1 METNSV
7 DEQNLAKA
15 LGSVDDVVASLT
27 VPSDQPTP
35 GGLSFEETTAPSGD
49 AVVTNDPPVAPSP
62 SISSLHA
69 SASGS
74 SVPASIPVLSTK
86 DSAALEAIKKN
97 ALVEL
102 RPLVGKL
109 TSITPEERF
118 DTYLLIIRST
128 DDTELIAPAHEAA
141 KAITDE
147 SRRAEALLD
156 IIKEIDYLSQQ
167 KKD

>member
-15 LGSVDDVVASLT
+15 LGSVDDAVASLST
-27 VPSDQPTP
+27 PSNQSTP
-35 GGLSFEETTAPSGD
+35 GGLSFEETATPGS
-49 AVVTNDPPVAPSP
+49 DPIVPAGSPVAPAP
-62 SISSLHA
+62 SVADLHA
-69 SASGS
+69 SASGNS
-74 SVPASIPVLSTK
+74 IPAAIPVLSTK

-109 TSITPEERF
+109 TISPEEKF

-128 DDTELIAPAHEAA
+128 DDTDLIAPAHEAA
-141 KAITDE
+141 KQITDE
-147 SRRAEALLD
+147 TRRAEALLD

>member
-15 LGSVDDVVASLT
+15 LGSVDDAVASLST
-27 VPSDQPTP
+27 PSDQTTP
-35 GGLSFEETTAPSGD
+35 GGLSFEETSTPGSD
-49 AVVTNDPPVAPSP
+49 PVVLPGSPVAPLGS
-62 SISSLHA
+62 
-69 SASGS
+69 SASTP
-74 SVPASIPVLSTK
+74 VPSSIPVLSTK

-109 TSITPEERF
+109 TAISPEEKF

-128 DDTELIAPAHEAA
+128 DDTDLIAPAHEAA

-147 SRRAEALLD
+147 TRRAEALLD

>member
-1 METNSV
+1 VGIVETNSV
-7 DEQNLAKA
+7 DEQNLARA
-15 LGSVDDVVASLT
+15 LGSVDDAVASIGS
-27 VPSDQPTP
+27 PSGQSNPS
-35 GGLSFEETTAPSGD
+35 GFSFEETTPAQDP
-49 AVVTNDPPVAPSP
+49 VVLPGSPVAPS
-62 SISSLHA
+62 SDSSAQSGGVSTIA
-69 SASGS
+69 SN
-74 SVPASIPVLSTK
+74 IPVLSTK

-109 TSITPEERF
+109 TVSPEEKF

-128 DDTELIAPAHEAA
+128 DDTDLIGPAHEAA

-147 SRRAEALLD
+147 TRRAEALLD
-156 IIKEIDYLSQQ
+156 IIKEIDYLSQH

>member
-15 LGSVDDVVASLT
+15 LGSVDDAVASLST
-27 VPSDQPTP
+27 PSDQTTP
-35 GGLSFEETTAPSGD
+35 GGLSFEETTTPGS
-49 AVVTNDPPVAPSP
+49 DPIVLPGSPVAPSP
-62 SISSLHA
+62 SVASLHA

-74 SVPASIPVLSTK
+74 PVASSIPVLSTK

-128 DDTELIAPAHEAA
+128 DDTDLIAPAHEAA

-147 SRRAEALLD
+147 TRRAEALLD

>member
-15 LGSVDDVVASLT
+15 LGTVDDAVASLT
-27 VPSDQPTP
+27 TPSDQTTP
-35 GGLSFEETTAPSGD
+35 GGLAFEETSTTSGAQPS
-49 AVVTNDPPVAPSP
+49 APVAPAP
-62 SISSLHA
+62 SVASLHA

-74 SVPASIPVLSTK
+74 TVPASIPVLSTK

-128 DDTELIAPAHEAA
+128 DDTDLIAPAHEAA
-141 KAITDE
+141 KEIADE
-147 SRRAEALLD
+147 TRRAEALLD